1 MTKIVAGLIGLG
13 TVGSGV
19 VELLKKQDFITIKT
33 IAVKDPN
40 KQRPQIEGST
50 ITCNIEEIVNDPQIE
65 LVIEV
70 AGGIE
75 PIYEH
80 LKNAIKKGKHI
91 VTANK
96 KLLATHG
103 PELFALAQK
112 NSVRLLFEASVAGGI
127 PLISTLQ
134 KGLPAN
140 EILSVCGILN
150 GTTNFILSKM
160 SKEGT
165 GYDEAL
171 KEAQI
176 LGLAES
182 DPTDDVEGFDVAY
195 KLCILSALSFGQFID
210 PISVQREGI
219 SRLKA
224 EDVETARRL
233 NCSLKL
239 IALGRRDN
247 LTEKIDLRVHPILV
261 PNAHSL
267 SGISGANN
275 AIIIEGSAAGKICL
289 SGPGAGK
296 LPTASAVVGDVITL
310 CQNKHLPLEQKLLKI
325 KNKENKNK
333 SKNKKSQ
340 CGFKNYLRLV
350 LGASSKPGVLISA
363 LAACKI
369 IALQIEHDGLLT
381 YTMVTDS
388 QSDEQIDKFRKTL
401 ETYDIKVVSRLRI
414 LEDESFSLTA

>member
-19 VELLKKQDFITIKT
+19 VELLKRQDFITIKT
-33 IAVKDPN
+33 IAVKDPH
-40 KQRPQIEGST
+40 KQRLDIDTSK
-50 ITCNIEEIVNDPQIE
+50 ITCNIEDIVNDPEIE

-70 AGGIE
+70 AGGIDSVYDH
-75 PIYEH
+75 I
-80 LKNAIKKGKHI
+80 KRAIRNRKHI

-103 PELFALAQK
+103 PELFALAK
-112 NSVRLLFEASVAGGI
+112 THGVRLLFEASVAGGI

-160 SKEGT
+160 SRDGT
-165 GYDEAL
+165 GYTEAL
-171 KEAQI
+171 KEAQV

-210 PISVQREGI
+210 PQTINREGI
-219 SRLKA
+219 SRLSV

-239 IALGRRDN
+239 VALARRNDIG
-247 LTEKIDLRVHPILV
+247 EKLDLRVHPVLV
-261 PNAHSL
+261 PNDHSL
-267 SGISGANN
+267 SSINGANN

-296 LPTASAVVGDVITL
+296 LPTASAVVGDVISL
-310 CQNKHLPLEQKLLKI
+310 CESKHLPVEQKSLKI
-325 KNKENKNK
+325 KNKQNK
-333 SKNKKSQ
+333 SKKSQ
-340 CGFKNYLRLV
+340 CAFKNYLRLA
-350 LGASSKPGVLISA
+350 LGESSKPGVLISS
-363 LAACKI
+363 LSSTG
-369 IALQIEHDGLLT
+369 IAILQIEHDELNARFCT
-381 YTMVTDS
+381 IVTDR
-388 QSDEQIDKFRKTL
+388 QSDEKIDQLKSILK
-401 ETYDIKVVSRLRI
+401 ENGIEVVSRLRI
-414 LEDESFSLTA
+414 LDEESLSLSA

>member
-40 KQRPQIEGST
+40 KQRPEIGNSQ
-50 ITCNIEEIVNDPQIE
+50 ITCNIEDIVNDPEIE

-70 AGGIE
+70 AGGIDSVF
-75 PIYEH
+75 EH
-80 LKNAIKKGKHI
+80 IKNAITSGKHI
-91 VTANK
+91 ITANK

-103 PELFALAQK
+103 FELFALAK
-112 NSVRLLFEASVAGGI
+112 DNNVRLLFEASVAGGI

-160 SKEGT
+160 SLDGAE
-165 GYDEAL
+165 YSEAL
-171 KEAQI
+171 KEAQT
-176 LGLAES
+176 LGLAET

-210 PISVQREGI
+210 PKTIRREGI
-219 SRLKA
+219 TRLSA

-239 IALGRRDN
+239 VALGSRDDIN
-247 LTEKIDLRVHPILV
+247 QKIDLRVHPVLV
-261 PNAHSL
+261 PNNHSL
-267 SGISGANN
+267 SGVNGANN

-310 CQNKHLPLEQKLLKI
+310 CQSKDLPLEQKSLKI
-325 KNKENKNK
+325 KNKQNKE
-333 SKNKKSQ
+333 KKSASS
-340 CGFKNYLRLV
+340 FKNYLRLV
-350 LGASSKPGVLISA
+350 IGDSSKPGVLISSFHA
-363 LAACKI
+363 SRIGILNMERDERDPFSYI
-369 IALQIEHDGLLT
+369 V
-381 YTMVTDS
+381 VTDR
-388 QSDEQIDKFRKTL
+388 QLDEKIDKLNTVL
-401 ETYDIKVVSRLRI
+401 ESNGIKVVSRLRI
-414 LEDESFSLTA
+414 LEDENISLSA

>member
-40 KQRPQIEGST
+40 KQRPEVGNSQ
-50 ITCNIEEIVNDPQIE
+50 ITCNIEDIVNDPEIE

-70 AGGIE
+70 AGGIDSVF
-75 PIYEH
+75 EH
-80 LKNAIKKGKHI
+80 IKNAITSGKHI
-91 VTANK
+91 ITANK

-103 PELFALAQK
+103 PELFALAK
-112 NSVRLLFEASVAGGI
+112 EHNVRLLFEASVAGGI

-134 KGLPAN
+134 KGLLAN

-160 SKEGT
+160 SVDGSE
-165 GYDEAL
+165 YSEAL
-171 KEAQI
+171 KEAQF
-176 LGLAES
+176 LGLAET

-210 PISVQREGI
+210 PKTIRREGI
-219 SRLKA
+219 SRLSA
-224 EDVETARRL
+224 EDVETARKL

-239 IALGRRDN
+239 VALGSRDDVN
-247 LTEKIDLRVHPILV
+247 QKLDLRVHPVLV
-261 PNAHSL
+261 PNNHSL
-267 SGISGANN
+267 SGVNGANN
-275 AIIIEGSAAGKICL
+275 AIIIEGSAAGRICL

-310 CQNKHLPLEQKLLKI
+310 CQSKDLPIEQKSLKI
-325 KNKENKNK
+325 K
-333 SKNKKSQ
+333 SKQSKDKKSQ
-340 CGFKNYLRLV
+340 NAFKNYLRLA
-350 LGASSKPGVLISA
+350 LGESSKPGVLISS
-363 LAACKI
+363 
-369 IALQIEHDGLLT
+369 LT
-381 YTMVTDS
+381 ASSVGILHMEREEKDSRSYTIVTDI
-388 QSDEQIDKFRKTL
+388 QHDEKIDRLKSLL
-401 ETYDIKVVSRLRI
+401 ESAGIKVVSRLRI
-414 LEDESFSLTA
+414 LEDETVSLSA